1 MFFDFPNHQKSSFGD
16 VLGAS
21 LRSLGVFWVALAS
34 LGHVCGVPWVHPGVP
49 EGVLEASWANFEA
62 SWNHFKA
69 SWADL
74 GRVWGSLGSFLG
86 PFWKHFWKIIGH
98 LEQNVKIGKNLG
110 KPIVF
115 H

>member
-1 MFFDFPNHQKSSFGD
+1 MFFDFPNHQKSSFRD